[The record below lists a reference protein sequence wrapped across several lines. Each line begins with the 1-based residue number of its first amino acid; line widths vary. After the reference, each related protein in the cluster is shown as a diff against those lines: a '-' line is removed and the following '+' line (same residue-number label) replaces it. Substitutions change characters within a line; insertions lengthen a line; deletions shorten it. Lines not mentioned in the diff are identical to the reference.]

1 MATAKKPTAKKPA
14 AKPSAKSAP
23 APAKKPVVKP
33 TKEKQPQLRAK
44 SGSEEDAPKFK
55 LPKTL
60 AECAD
65 LLYETRE
72 KRLKVQKNAD
82 ELEELE
88 KALKAHII
96 DNLPKSQASGI
107 QGKVAS
113 VTLRKKIVA
122 SLKDDKKFFAYIKKT
137 GDFDLLQRRLN
148 DAAVQARW
156 EQKKNVPGVEPF
168 TTVTISC
175 TKRS

>member
-1 MATAKKPTAKKPA
+1 MATAKPVTKKPA
-14 AKPSAKSAP
+14 TKQPPATKSLKAKPAVKSP
-23 APAKKPVVKP
+23 EP
-33 TKEKQPQLRAK
+33 
-44 SGSEEDAPKFK
+44 DADEQNFK
-55 LPKTL
+55 LPETL

-72 KRLKVQKNAD
+72 KRLKVQKDAD
-82 ELEELE
+82 HLEALE

-96 DNLPKSQASGI
+96 ENLPKSQASGI

-113 VTLRKKIVA
+113 VVIKKKIVA
-122 SLKDDKKFFAYIKKT
+122 ALKDDKKFFAYIKKT
-137 GDFDLLQRRLN
+137 GDFDLMQRRLN

-156 EQKKNVPGVEPF
+156 EAKKNVPGVEPF
-168 TTVTISC
+168 TTLSVSC